1 MIVQCPECERRYRVG
16 HEVIAKKGPL
26 RFRCSLCGHVFSPPP
41 GPPPAVDDG
50 PRARQAPLPEE
61 SDFKRIAELLDDIK
75 TGGTGTVEPG
85 GTEGE
90 EPGREPPE
98 DSGNDDTLPVPRQ
111 RSLLS
116 AGWFVFLVMC
126 LAVAAATLV
135 FWQSSPVRTSVTA
148 GFTKVFSSLEEWIG
162 SRGSTVPMEK
172 VRQNI
177 ELVDVHESV
186 HNNWIAGKIL
196 LVEGI
201 AVNNNDF
208 SLSAIRVK
216 GKLMN
221 ADRNTVA
228 ETEAYCGNLLSG
240 GELRN
245 LTKKE
250 IERELLMPSGRDQRG
265 VLIPPGGPV
274 PFMLAFVN
282 PPEEAGLFVVELV
295 DVSLPRQDDRR

>member
-1 MIVQCPECERRYRVG
+1 MIVQCPDCERRYRVG

-26 RFRCSLCGHVFSPPP
+26 RFRCSRCGHVFSPPP
-41 GPPPAVDDG
+41 AVDEG
-50 PRARQAPLPEE
+50 PLARQAPLPEE

-75 TGGTGTVEPG
+75 TGGSGTVDTG
-85 GTEGE
+85 GKKREVTD
-90 EPGREPPE
+90 REPPE
-98 DSGNDDTLPVPRQ
+98 ESGNDDTVPTSRH
-111 RSLLS
+111 RSLLTG
-116 AGWFVFLVMC
+116 GWFIFLVIC
-126 LAVAAATLV
+126 LTVAVATLV

-148 GFTKVFSSLEEWIG
+148 GFSKVFSSLEEWIG
-162 SRGSTVPMEK
+162 SRGSTVPMEQA
-172 VRQNI
+172 RQNI

-186 HNNWIAGKIL
+186 HNNWITGRIL
-196 LVEGI
+196 LIEGI
-201 AVNNNDF
+201 AVNKNDF

-216 GKLMN
+216 GKLMS
-221 ADRNTVA
+221 ADRNIVA

-265 VLIPPGGPV
+265 VMIPPGGPI

-282 PPEEAGLFVVELV
+282 PPEEAGRFVVELV
-295 DVSLPRQDDRR
+295 DVTLPRQEDRR